1 MSIAAITSKGQ
12 ITIPK
17 AVRDQLGLR
26 QGDRV
31 EFKVAKNRTA
41 ILVPRTTRTDDVYGM
56 LSRYAK
62 GKKISVEDM
71 DRRIAEAI
79 RRGKL

>member
-1 MSIAAITSKGQ
+1 MSIAALTSKGQ

-17 AVRDQLGLR
+17 DVRDQLGLR
-26 QGDRV
+26 KGDRI
-31 EFKVAKNRTA
+31 EFKIAKNRTA
-41 ILVPRTTRTDDVYGM
+41 ILVPRTTRTDEVFGM

-62 GKKISVEDM
+62 GKKISVEAM
-71 DRRIAEAI
+71 DRGIAEGF

>member
-1 MSIAAITSKGQ
+1 MSMAALTSKGQ

-31 EFKVAKNRTA
+31 EFTVTKQRTA
-41 ILVPRTTRTDDVYGM
+41 ILVPRTLRTDDVFGI
-56 LSRYAK
+56 LSRYGK
-62 GKKISVEDM
+62 GKKASVEDM
-71 DRRIAEAI
+71 DRGIAEGF

>member
-1 MSIAAITSKGQ
+1 MSVAAITSKGQ

-17 AVRDQLGLR
+17 DVRDRLGLR
-26 QGDRV
+26 KGDRV
-31 EFKVAKNRTA
+31 EFKISKNNTA
-41 ILVPRTTRTDDVYGM
+41 ILVPRTTRTDDVFGM

-62 GKKISVEDM
+62 GKTISVEDM
-71 DRRIAEAI
+71 DRGIAEGF